1 MVTYLVVEIKKKSIL
16 HLYVQLMKWKLWFTS
31 VWLTFFLL
39 LYNYRTLGWLFISK
53 YLSHGKTSTTNTHTF
68 RLNTPNVNRNS
79 GHTSFVMEIVYL
91 SMSLSLGSTENL
103 TLLGHT
109 YTRTWHPLD
118 LTLTGFFKDD
128 EIEFFV
134 ARRRNLPDLIMY
146 VWSTAILDFSV
157 RSGGINK
164 CDRR

>member
-16 HLYVQLMKWKLWFTS
+16 CAVDEMKIVIYECLAH
-31 VWLTFFLL
+31 FFLL

-146 VWSTAILDFSV
+146 VWNTAILDFSV

>member
-1 MVTYLVVEIKKKSIL
+1 MVTYLVVEIKKKSIYAVDEMEIVIYECL
-16 HLYVQLMKWKLWFTS
+16 AH
-31 VWLTFFLL
+31 FFLL
-39 LYNYRTLGWLFISK
+39 LCNYRTLGWLFISK

-109 YTRTWHPLD
+109 YTRTWHLLD
-118 LTLTGFFKDD
+118 LTLTGFFRRWWDRILRSKKAESTWLNYVCLKYRD
-128 EIEFFV
+128 IGFF
-134 ARRRNLPDLIMY
+134 RQIRWNQ
-146 VWSTAILDFSV
+146 
-157 RSGGINK
+157 
-164 CDRR
+164 

>member
-16 HLYVQLMKWKLWFTS
+16 CAVDEMKIVIYECLAH
-31 VWLTFFLL
+31 FFLL

-118 LTLTGFFKDD
+118 LTFNWFFQRWCDRILRSKKAESTWLNYVCLKYRNIGFFRQ
-128 EIEFFV
+128 I
-134 ARRRNLPDLIMY
+134 RWNQ
-146 VWSTAILDFSV
+146 
-157 RSGGINK
+157 
-164 CDRR
+164 

>member
-1 MVTYLVVEIKKKSIL
+1 
-16 HLYVQLMKWKLWFTS
+16 MKWKLWFTS
-31 VWLTFFLL
+31 VWLTFFYSSIIIELWVDYSFL
-39 LYNYRTLGWLFISK
+39 NTWA
-53 YLSHGKTSTTNTHTF
+53 NTHTF

-164 CDRR
+164 CGRR